1 MIEKLSSILRTESS
15 TLLTLEIT
23 TMTPPS
29 FTLQPMTM
37 EDAPRVGQIGKA
49 AFLNDRHTMMKSG
62 DNYDHEAGAQE
73 PFKHWLSV
81 PHRVQC
87 IKAVDDSGKMLGYVC
102 WGFRGYS
109 RETIPTLDGRGL
121 VAEDVE
127 STKISVPVPQT
138 DTTKEIEIT
147 DSAKNEPAEQET
159 TMEDDKI
166 KRLEA
171 ITDADMRNW
180 MAKLMPDG
188 TKCMFICTLSVD
200 PDYASHGVGSAL
212 MEWGTRIAD
221 EDNVFCWVHASDGSH
236 MFYKKHGFEKVGELM
251 VDLDEFATQP
261 APDNGGI
268 WGQYT
273 FRYMKRHPRKK

>member
-1 MIEKLSSILRTESS
+1 MPT
-15 TLLTLEIT
+15 
-23 TMTPPS
+23 PS

-49 AFLNDRHTMMKSG
+49 AFLEDRHTMMKSG
-62 DNYDHEAGAQE
+62 DKYDHEAGAQE
-73 PFKHWLSV
+73 PFIHWLSV

-87 IKAVDDSGKMLGYVC
+87 IKAVDHSGKMLGYVC

-121 VAEDVE
+121 GAEDDIPREIPV
-127 STKISVPVPQT
+127 SVPQT
-138 DTTKEIEIT
+138 DMTATE
-147 DSAKNEPAEQET
+147 SAKDQPEEQSVT
-159 TMEDDKI
+159 TEEVKI

-171 ITDADMRNW
+171 ITDADMRSW
-180 MAKLMPDG
+180 MARLMPDG

-200 PDYASHGVGSAL
+200 PEYASHGVGSAL
-212 MEWGTRIAD
+212 MSWGTRIAD
-221 EDNVFCWVHASDGSH
+221 EDKIFCWVHASDGSH
-236 MFYKKHGFEKVGELM
+236 MFYEKHGFGKIGELT

-261 APDNGGI
+261 APDNQGK

-273 FRYMKRHPRKK
+273 FRYMKRLPTEERTMY

>member
-1 MIEKLSSILRTESS
+1 MKF
-15 TLLTLEIT
+15 
-23 TMTPPS
+23 PS

-37 EDAPRVGQIGKA
+37 EDAPRVGQLGKA
-49 AFLNDRHTMMKSG
+49 AFLEDRHTMMKSG

-73 PFKHWLSV
+73 PFIHWLSV

-87 IKAVDDSGKMLGYVC
+87 IKAVDHTGKMLGYVC

-121 VAEDVE
+121 VAEDVKARE
-127 STKISVPVPQT
+127 AAAPVSQT
-138 DTTKEIEIT
+138 DTTSGGETTGSTK
-147 DSAKNEPAEQET
+147 DGPAEQT
-159 TMEDDKI
+159 AVIDDKL
-166 KRLEA
+166 KRLES
-171 ITDADMRNW
+171 ITDADMRSW

-200 PDYASHGVGSAL
+200 PNYASQGIGSAL

-221 EDNVFCWVHASDGSH
+221 EDKIFCWVHASDGSH
-236 MFYKKHGFEKVGELM
+236 MFYKKHGFEKISELT
-251 VDLDEFATQP
+251 VDLDKFATTP
-261 APDNGGI
+261 APDNGGV

-273 FRYMKRHPRKK
+273 FRYMKRLPDAQTKH

>member
-1 MIEKLSSILRTESS
+1 
-15 TLLTLEIT
+15 
-23 TMTPPS
+23 MTI
-29 FTLQPMTM
+29 

-49 AFLNDRHTMMKSG
+49 AFLKDRHTMMKSG

-73 PFKHWLSV
+73 PFRHWLSV

-87 IKAVDDSGKMLGYVC
+87 IKAVDHSGKMLGYVC
-102 WGFRGYS
+102 WGFQGYS

-121 VAEDVE
+121 GAEDVE
-127 STKISVPVPQT
+127 PKGTSSPALQTVTKSGSE
-138 DTTKEIEIT
+138 TTE
-147 DSAKNEPAEQET
+147 SAKNQPEEQSVTTAE
-159 TMEDDKI
+159 DKI

-171 ITDADMRNW
+171 ITDADMRSW

-200 PDYASHGVGSAL
+200 PEYASHGIGSAL
-212 MEWGTRIAD
+212 MEWGTKVAD
-221 EDNVFCWVHASDGSH
+221 EEKIFCWVHAPDGSH
-236 MFYKKHGFEKVGELM
+236 IFYEKHGFEEVGELT

-261 APDNGGI
+261 APDNRGI